1 MQLFTPQEIHA
12 MTALL
17 NRTPMTAAEQLYA
30 QWFFQRLVAFC
41 QPSEPGPEP
50 EPRPGPESNTPTNE
64 EVS

>member
-30 QWFFQRLVAFC
+30 QGFLQRLVAFC
-41 QPSEPGPEP
+41 QPKPEP
-50 EPRPGPESNTPTNE
+50 ETDPEIREPGDTGKERKHA
-64 EVS
+64 